1 MKKSGKILHRFT
13 SLFRSNSTSMKRK
26 TNRKSQLLQLETL
39 ETRQLL
45 TVPALSSNPNAPVTI
60 YLDFDG
66 YTAPGQGFG
75 VPTLYVDQTNRIIN
89 VETLAGFNLDN
100 NVGPDSAEESRMIEE
115 IFYRVSE
122 DFAPFTANVTTVAPT
137 STNSVITVAIGDDG
151 AVSWR
156 NPVTGPQTYVFSS
169 PAFAVRGAYTNRPAN
184 PVLVF
189 PQQLQVVNGETVAR
203 EISRAVGYH
212 LGLSDLQPPAVPN
225 NSGSIP
231 IMQDPGTGQTRNVW
245 GRGNTLTGFQN
256 DINVMTGLVPGLTNP
271 GFRIRQD
278 DIPGNIGGATPAI
291 TSLQA
296 ASQVSNIPTALGSGI
311 IGVTAGT
318 GAVDSDFHR
327 LTFRFLPTGTAQVSL
342 YVEGLDLSTHQF
354 LGGQSNS
361 TLNPGSNLDIVA
373 RLYDSAGRVVATSD
387 LSPSISARIDY
398 EIPASSIP
406 ANRIAT
412 YYLEVTTT
420 SEFGSLGRYEVAGTL
435 QELLGA
441 PRILAPLTTVDTVTP
456 QFSWTPSLRATS
468 YLLEVTNATTG
479 ALVFRK
485 STTATQ
491 YTVNPQDNAVQPAAI
506 NNLPQGTYS
515 VRVKAFRGA
524 GGTNNESAWSTSVV
538 FRIDVPLPAK
548 PTIISPRNVT
558 GESFPTFQWTSGTYD
573 RSYDVQ
579 VFRKGTTTR
588 VIYKTN
594 QRTSS
599 YVHFSPLANGA
610 YTFNVRAYN
619 AANEAGAVSDSVDF
633 TVTTPTLAA
642 PRLVAPI
649 GTSTSTQPRFS
660 WTAVTG
666 ATYYKIVVDN
676 LSNGTVQFTQENLPR
691 TKTFFD
697 PPVMPQGNYRV
708 QIWAVTNS
716 IGSDGKYVPGPS
728 TGWQPFT
735 LDILPPAAPSVTG
748 PRGLNDSPTIET
760 TNPRFT
766 WTVPARGVKYD
777 LLVNNV
783 TTQVAGVIREN
794 GLTSTSFIARRNMA
808 QGQYRVWVRAYNAA
822 NEVGDWSLPF
832 DFNIDEPTPTVPVIT
847 APVVNSLG
855 YVENANP
862 TFGWTTTT
870 PAAAAYDFTVYNVSL
885 GQTAFS
891 AFNLTTPSYVVPT
904 ANRLG
909 EFVYHARVRAKNVSG
924 DPTAWSAPYIFRVNI
939 PDPTTPVLIGP
950 GDTITDTTPTF
961 SWRHTSTSFS
971 YEILIRDLLR
981 GEDIS
986 LQARTFSLDPG
997 GQTASF
1003 TLPAANA
1010 LRPGTYRFWVRAVNS
1025 LGQFSSWSVSKT
1037 FVITVQ
1043 LDEKLQNSAAE
1054 NPDELIAFRITPALT
1069 NRQPLTVKA
1078 PENVRSEEAQPEE
1091 VVSTDF
1097 IAAMLPAAPEQQ
1109 MAIPEVPGD
1118 EALIDAFMH
1127 RIADPSLNADFT
1139 FLKS

>member
-1 MKKSGKILHRFT
+1 MKKSGKILHSFT

-45 TVPALSSNPNAPVTI
+45 TVPALSSDPGARVTI
-60 YLDFDG
+60 FLDFDG
-66 YTAPGQGFG
+66 QDFSRQDVYVTPNSFLNRMSAIPGF
-75 VPTLYVDQTNRIIN
+75 T
-89 VETLAGFNLDN
+89 LDN
-100 NVGPDSAEESRMIEE
+100 NVGPDSDEEARMIEE
-115 IFYRVSE
+115 IFYRVAE
-122 DFAPFTANVTTVAPT
+122 DFAPFTVNVTTVAPT
-137 STNSVITVAIGDDG
+137 SGTGLIHVAVGGTG
-151 AVSWR
+151 AVTYIQGGLQR
-156 NPVTGPQTYVFSS
+156 NYLFSE
-169 PAFAVRGAYTNRPAN
+169 PAFALQGAYTTRVIN

-189 PQQLQVVNGETVAR
+189 PEQLQRITGEDVAR
-203 EISRAVGYH
+203 EISKGVGIQ
-212 LGLSDLQPPAVPN
+212 LGLAELQTSV
-225 NSGSIP
+225 SGAATGTIP
-231 IMQDPGTGQTRNVW
+231 IMLDPGVGQLRNTW
-245 GRGNTLTGFQN
+245 SSGTASGRVQN
-256 DINVMTGLVPGLTNP
+256 DISVMVGLGAYTNP
-271 GFRIRQD
+271 GFRIRPD
-278 DIPGNIGGATPAI
+278 DIGGNIASAVAAQ
-291 TSLQA
+291 TSLQSMA
-296 ASQVSNIPTALGSGI
+296 QVPTVPFSLSSGL
-311 IGVTAGT
+311 IGVTAGI
-318 GAVDSDFHR
+318 GQIDSDFHAVA
-327 LTFRFLPTGTAQVSL
+327 LRFLPTGTAQLSL
-342 YVEGLDLSTHQF
+342 RIDGMDLSTHTF
-354 LGGQSNS
+354 LGGQFD
-361 TLNPGSNLDIVA
+361 TALNPGSNLDIVA
-373 RLYDSAGRVVATSD
+373 RLYNSGGQLVATSNV
-387 LSPSISARIDY
+387 SPGINATINY
-398 EIPASSIP
+398 EIPVSSIP
-406 ANRIAT
+406 ANRIDT
-412 YYLEVTTT
+412 YYVEVTTT
-420 SEFGSLGRYEVAGTL
+420 SEFGSLGEYSIAGTL

-633 TVTTPTLAA
+633 TVTAPTLAA

-666 ATYYKIVVDN
+666 ATYYKLVVHN

-708 QIWAVTNS
+708 QIWAVTNN
-716 IGSDGKYVPGPS
+716 IGSDGKYIPGPS

-748 PRGLNDSPTIET
+748 PRGLNDSPTITT

-777 LLVNNV
+777 LLVNNL
-783 TTQVAGVIREN
+783 TTQTAGVIRQN
-794 GLTSTSFIARRNMA
+794 GLTTTSYISRTNMA
-808 QGQYRVWVRAYNAA
+808 QGSYRVWVRAYNPA

-847 APVVNSLG
+847 APAINSLG
-855 YVENANP
+855 YVEDANP
-862 TFGWTTTT
+862 TFRWTTTT

-885 GQTAFS
+885 GQTAFTVT
-891 AFNLTTPSYVVPT
+891 NLTTPSYVVPT
-904 ANRLG
+904 ANRFG
-909 EFVYHARVRAKNVSG
+909 EFVYRAQVRAKNVSG
-924 DPTAWSAPYIFRVNI
+924 DPTAWSTPYIFRVNI

-971 YEILIRDLLR
+971 YEILIRDLLSN
-981 GEDIS
+981 EDIS

-997 GQTASF
+997 GQTASY

-1010 LRPGTYRFWVRAVNS
+1010 LKTGTYRFWVRAVNS

-1043 LDEKLQNSAAE
+1043 LDQNLQNSPAE
-1054 NPDELIAFRITPALT
+1054 NPDELIASRITPALT

-1091 VVSTDF
+1091 VISAEF
-1097 IAAMLPAAPEQQ
+1097 ITAMLPPAPEQQ

-1127 RIADPSLNADFT
+1127 RIADPSANADFT
-1139 FLKS
+1139 FLRS